1 MLLNL
6 TLSCLN
12 IYVLVVA
19 YQLFLA
25 SGLILRHSLGN
36 QRRIME
42 DSANFLSLN
51 RIGIKH
57 TANLTTE
64 IDMSLCTIPPE
75 SKYEM
80 NRHEERYTAEA
91 AYMHT
96 ASVFFPVHLGFSLL
110 LLSLLFFFFSPRE
123 YNKIIDQEFCH
134 MQSVMFIRKKN
145 YLPKARNKGCKYLIF
160 LISLSSAQIPLC
172 SLAIM

>member
-36 QRRIME
+36 QSRIME

-134 MQSVMFIRKKN
+134 MQSVMFIRKKII
-145 YLPKARNKGCKYLIF
+145 YPKQETRDANI
-160 LISLSSAQIPLC
+160 
-172 SLAIM
+172 